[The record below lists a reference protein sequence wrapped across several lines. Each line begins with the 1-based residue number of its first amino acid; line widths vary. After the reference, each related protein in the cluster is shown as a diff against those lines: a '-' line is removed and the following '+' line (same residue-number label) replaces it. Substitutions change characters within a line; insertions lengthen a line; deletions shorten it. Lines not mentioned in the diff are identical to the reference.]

1 MLIWKQTPFL
11 SFFCEKFF
19 GTNWNRNCF
28 SLFYFFRVLNNQP
41 NIEIAFYVC
50 VAVGPNIFSPK
61 SSLTFWGRVCASQ
74 PGFESEQDQRNF
86 SDKFVSEK
94 LLPYLLTLQPNLK
107 LIDLKFKTYSC
118 DSLRGYCQQIMSCVL
133 QIIFR
138 KYSCMFKKSKL
149 SHRWLR
155 KKLRS

>member
-50 VAVGPNIFSPK
+50 VAVGPKILSPK

-86 SDKFVSEK
+86 SDKLANFVSKK
-94 LLPYLLTLQPNLK
+94 LLPYLMTLLPNLK
-107 LIDLKFKTYSC
+107 LTDLKFRTCY
-118 DSLRGYCQQIMSCVL
+118 Y
-133 QIIFR
+133 
-138 KYSCMFKKSKL
+138 SKL

-155 KKLRS
+155 KKQRSLYL